1 MLHPTPLNRRAL
13 LRATAAAGSMLALA
27 GTGLAR
33 AQAAWPAKPIRV
45 IVPFPPGGGT
55 DILSRLIANELS
67 TATGWTLIP
76 DNRAGAGGTIGL
88 AEAARAKPTGY
99 DIVMGQKDNMVVAPF
114 IYPRVDYDPAKD
126 FAAVAHVAYTP
137 VVIVT
142 RAESRFK
149 TLDDVVKAAREAPDT
164 ITFGSPGNGT
174 TIHLAGELFKSAAKV
189 QIRHVPYKGS
199 NAAMMDVLAGNVDLM
214 VSSVPS
220 AIGQIKSG
228 KLRTLAVTSAR
239 RSSSLPDAPT
249 VAELGYGKDFDV
261 STWYGLFAPAGTPAE
276 VVNKLNAEVNKLL
289 AKPGVQAAIQ
299 AQGAEYQAMTPQQF
313 AAQVA
318 AELPRWQKIVKDS
331 GAHIE

>member
-1 MLHPTPLNRRAL
+1 MLDTPLNRRAL
-13 LRATAAAGSMLALA
+13 LRATAAAGSLLALG

-33 AQAAWPAKPIRV
+33 AEAAWPAKPIRL

-67 TATGWTLIP
+67 TATGWTLVP

-126 FAAVAHVAYTP
+126 FTAVAHVAYTP

-149 TLDDVVKAAREAPDT
+149 TLDDVVKAARQAPDT
-164 ITFGSPGNGT
+164 VTYGSPGNGT

-189 QIRHVPYKGS
+189 EIRHVPYKGS

-228 KLRTLAVTSAR
+228 KLRPLAVTSAR

-276 VVNKLNAEVNKLL
+276 VVSKLNAEVNKLL